1 MDVFKRVTRGIRQN
15 NQSSSDF
22 PSFNFFFT
30 QELNNNIGSASK
42 SKEDIRRGKMSEPVE
57 VQNHTQIH
65 NHEVEEDFGED
76 FFFACSVSCMF
87 SLICLVIFK
96 I

>member
-30 QELNNNIGSASK
+30 QKLNNNIGSASK
-42 SKEDIRRGKMSEPVE
+42 SKEDIRRGKMSESVD
-57 VQNHTQIH
+57 VQNPTQIN
-65 NHEVEEDFGED
+65 NHEVEEDQFVGEEV
-76 FFFACSVSCMF
+76 FFTCSASCM
-87 SLICLVIFK
+87 LV
-96 I
+96 